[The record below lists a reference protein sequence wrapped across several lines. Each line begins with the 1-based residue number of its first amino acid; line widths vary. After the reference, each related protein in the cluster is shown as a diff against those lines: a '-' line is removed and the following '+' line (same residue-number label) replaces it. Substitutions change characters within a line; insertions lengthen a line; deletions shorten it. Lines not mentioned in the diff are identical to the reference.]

1 MNAQNSQK
9 IVILNE
15 DGHVIPYAFS
25 MEKME
30 DQGRVCLTPQK
41 PHLFQETHR
50 KSLITAERWVKRPCF
65 TYFRITQ
72 PVPVGG
78 AIQNTWIRVLLRG
91 VLSVTATGQLLI
103 NWVSSSSMIC
113 ENQKKEN
120 TLKCSVLLRLE
131 RVNSGD
137 SELT

>member
-1 MNAQNSQK
+1 M
-9 IVILNE
+9 
-15 DGHVIPYAFS
+15 IPYAFR
-25 MEKME
+25 MEKIQDPE
-30 DQGRVCLTPQK
+30 KCLPDAPEATPL
-41 PHLFQETHR
+41 PADTQEVSDNCR
-50 KSLITAERWVKRPCF
+50 KMDEEFML

-113 ENQKKEN
+113 VNQMKTN
-120 TLKCSVLLRLE
+120 TLKCSVLVGVE
-131 RVNSGD
+131 RAF
-137 SELT
+137 